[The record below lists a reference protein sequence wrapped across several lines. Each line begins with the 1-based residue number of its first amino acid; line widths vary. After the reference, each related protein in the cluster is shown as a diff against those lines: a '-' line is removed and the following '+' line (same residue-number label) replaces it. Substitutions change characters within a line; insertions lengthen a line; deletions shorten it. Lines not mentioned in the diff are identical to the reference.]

1 MNRNLRMYQHEAERS
16 HSQAVVV
23 ASIWTVLMVVMF
35 AASLLDWPTK
45 PIASAELQA
54 APAVL
59 SSR

>member
-1 MNRNLRMYQHEAERS
+1 MNCNLRIYQHEAERS
-16 HSQAVVV
+16 HAQEVVV

-35 AASLLDWPTK
+35 AASLIDWPAK

-54 APAVL
+54 VPAVM